1 MKKLIGATLLLLVAW
16 TGNCMAAESGT
27 APPFEQILKIDVH
40 SHIFEDI
47 PVFVEMMRR
56 TDLRIV
62 NICVRGN
69 NLQIMK
75 LMEERAESIHN
86 HYPRQFY
93 FASTF
98 DLTKRNEPDYA
109 EQVTRWLDKSFEA
122 GALMT
127 KIWKEVGM
135 ELKTPTGEY
144 LMPDDPVLDPVYSH
158 LAKRGKPLLA
168 HLAEPVAAWL
178 PLDPDNVHYGYYSNH
193 PEWHVHG
200 REGFP
205 GHETILAARD
215 RILEKHPD
223 LIFIGAHCGSMSHD
237 VGEIAKRL
245 DRYPNFYV
253 EVSARTK
260 DLSRQP
266 AEKVRKFFIKYQD
279 RIMYGTDYGRWPDRD
294 GALNDEQQVRFT
306 ENMEKM
312 YRTHYKYYA
321 GSGKVEIGGK
331 EVDCLN
337 LPRTVLEKFYYKN
350 AQRLIPGLAD

>member
-1 MKKLIGATLLLLVAW
+1 MKKLIGAMLSLLVAW
-16 TGNCMAAESGT
+16 TGNCMAADSGT

-40 SHIFEDI
+40 AHIFEDI
-47 PVFVEMMRR
+47 PVLAEMMRSAN
-56 TDLRIV
+56 LRIV

-69 NLQIMK
+69 NLAIMR

-86 HYPRQFY
+86 HYPGQFY

-109 EQVTRWLDKSFEA
+109 EQVIAWLDKSFEA
-122 GALMT
+122 GAVMT

-144 LMPDDPVLDPVYSH
+144 LMPDDPVFDPIYSH
-158 LAKRGKPLLA
+158 LAMRGKPLLA
-168 HLAEPVAAWL
+168 HLAEPIAAWL
-178 PLDPDNVHYGYYSNH
+178 PLDPESVHYGYYSNH

-205 GHETILAARD
+205 SHETILAARD

-237 VGEIAKRL
+237 VDEIAKRL

-253 EVSARTK
+253 EVSARTR

-266 AEKVRKFFIKYQD
+266 AEKVRSFFIKYQD
-279 RIMYGTDYGRWPDRD
+279 RIMYGTDLERVPEVD
-294 GALNDEQQVRFT
+294 GVFNDAQLDRFT
-306 ENMEKM
+306 KNLEKS
-312 YRTHYKYYA
+312 YRVDYEYYA
-321 GSGKVEIGGK
+321 GAGKVKMGGK

-337 LPRTVLEKFYYKN
+337 LPQPVLEKFYHKN
-350 AQRLIPGLAD
+350 AQRLIPELAD

>member
-1 MKKLIGATLLLLVAW
+1 MKKLIGAMLSLLVAW
-16 TGNCMAAESGT
+16 TGSCMAAESGS

-40 SHIFEDI
+40 AHVFEDI
-47 PVFVEMMRR
+47 PVFAEMMRR
-56 TDLRIV
+56 ANLRIV

-69 NLQIMK
+69 DPQRMR

-86 HYPRQFY
+86 HYPHQFH

-98 DLTKRNEPDYA
+98 DLTRRNDPNYA
-109 EQVTRWLDKSFEA
+109 EQVTAWLDKSFEA
-122 GALMT
+122 GAVMT

-135 ELKTPTGEY
+135 EIKTPTGEY
-144 LMPDDPVLDPVYSH
+144 LMPDDPVFDPIYKH
-158 LAKRGKPLLA
+158 LAMRSKPLLA

-178 PLDPDNVHYGYYSNH
+178 PLDPKNVHYGYYSTH
-193 PEWHVHG
+193 PEWHVYG

-205 GHETILAARD
+205 SHATILAARD

-237 VGEIAKRL
+237 VDEIAKRL

-253 EVSARTK
+253 EVSARTR

-266 AEKVRKFFIKYQD
+266 AEKVRNFFVKYQD
-279 RIMYGTDYGRWPDRD
+279 RIMYGTDLGRWPERD
-294 GALNDEQQVRFT
+294 GSPSDNQQVRFT
-306 ENMEKM
+306 ENAEKM
-312 YRTHYKYYA
+312 YRTDYEYYA
-321 GSGKVEIGGK
+321 GARKVGMGGK

-337 LPRTVLEKFYYKN
+337 LPQPVLEKFYHKN
-350 AQRLIPGLAD
+350 AQRLIPELAY

>member
-1 MKKLIGATLLLLVAW
+1 MRKLSAAFLVLVVSL
-16 TGNCMAAESGT
+16 TGQFAEADSET

-40 SHIFEDI
+40 AHVFEDI
-47 PVFVEMMRR
+47 PVFAEMMNRIN
-56 TDLRIV
+56 LRIV

-69 NLQIMK
+69 NLAIMR

-86 HYPRQFY
+86 HYPQQFY

-109 EQVTRWLDKSFEA
+109 EQVTAWLDKSFEA
-122 GALMT
+122 GAVMT

-135 ELKTPTGEY
+135 EMKTPTGEY
-144 LMPDDPVLDPVYSH
+144 LMPDDPVFDPVYKH
-158 LAKRGKPLLA
+158 LTMRGKPLLA

-178 PLDPDNVHYGYYSNH
+178 PLDPESVHYGYYSAN
-193 PEWHVHG
+193 PEWHVYG

-205 GHETILAARD
+205 SHATILAARD

-237 VGEIAKRL
+237 VDEIAKRL

-253 EVSARTK
+253 EVSARTR

-266 AEKVRKFFIKYQD
+266 AEKVRNFFIKYQD
-279 RIMYGTDYGRWPDRD
+279 RIMYGTDLGRWPERD
-294 GALNDEQQVRFT
+294 GSPGDNQQVRFT
-306 ENMEKM
+306 KNAEKM
-312 YRTHYKYYA
+312 YRNDYKYYA
-321 GSGKVEIGGK
+321 GAGKVGMGGK
-331 EVDCLN
+331 EADCLN
-337 LPRTVLEKFYYKN
+337 LPQQVLEKFYHKN